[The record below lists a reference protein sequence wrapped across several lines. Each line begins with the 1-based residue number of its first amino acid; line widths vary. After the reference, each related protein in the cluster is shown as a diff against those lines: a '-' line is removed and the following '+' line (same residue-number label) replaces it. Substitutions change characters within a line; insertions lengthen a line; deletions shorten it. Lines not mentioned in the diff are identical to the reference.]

1 MNCSTREQ
9 SSWFTKSPLED
20 QGDVSE
26 GRGALSQAQSPEFN
40 LRTVNFEKPRGL
52 KNYGVFVLFVL
63 FCLFWLFVEEEVLR
77 IVLGLV
83 VFDVKSVLL

>member
-1 MNCSTREQ
+1 
-9 SSWFTKSPLED
+9 
-20 QGDVSE
+20 
-26 GRGALSQAQSPEFN
+26 
-40 LRTVNFEKPRGL
+40 VNFEKPRGL

-63 FCLFWLFVEEEVLR
+63 FCLFCLFVEEEVLR